1 MTRAAV
7 ALASASELPLRARTA
22 PEPELQQQLTTLGR
36 QIGYGRRFR
45 PGRSQLLLVGLL
57 ILGLWLVLVFGRALT
72 DLNNASE
79 RQQALAAESQAL
91 SQRLAAGRR
100 ELQLVQTDSFQRL
113 QARAFGLGAPGELV
127 FSLESG
133 APTAAPVMPLGG
145 AGAGPEVVSP
155 LDAWLR
161 LLFGD

>member
-1 MTRAAV
+1 MPTAAV
-7 ALASASELPLRARTA
+7 ALASTSEVPLRARLA
-22 PEPELQQQLTTLGR
+22 PEPELQQQLTALGK

-72 DLNNASE
+72 DVNAATE
-79 RQQALAAESQAL
+79 RQAVLARESQAL
-91 SQRLAAGRR
+91 SQRLEAGRR
-100 ELQLVQTDSFQRL
+100 ELLLVQTDSFQRL

-133 APTAAPVMPLGG
+133 APTAAPVMPLGA
-145 AGAGPEVVSP
+145 AGAGPQTVSP
-155 LDAWLR
+155 LDAWLG